1 MKISSMIVGLILIS
15 LITFSMSQYIV
26 NVNDNYGGVVDNNTL
41 ESYNK
46 LEELSQVAQDTKDS
60 VNELNANQ
68 NILDVLS
75 SFVTSAYTAFKTSFT
90 SADIALDIAQE
101 GAQDLGLSRTYSDSI
116 KTMLLVLLFI
126 GVIIAAIVKW
136 RT

>member
-15 LITFSMSQYIV
+15 LITFSMAQYIV
-26 NVNDNYGGVVDNNTL
+26 NVNDNYDDVVDESTL
-41 ESYNK
+41 EGYDK
-46 LEELSQVAQDTKDS
+46 LVNLSNVAQDTKDS

-90 SADIALDIAQE
+90 SVDIATDIVQQ
-101 GAQDLGLSRTYSDSI
+101 GAEDLTLGREYSDGIKSI
-116 KTMLLVLLFI
+116 LIISLFI